1 MKKNSF
7 FLWPDTSFSFGSF
20 FSSVSVTDLESE
32 FHEMFTEATPVIF
45 SSARASL
52 SAILLLQQMGRA
64 DKIWCPPFSSHCVLE
79 AVARVATPSISLDES
94 RSVLIYHQWGFVHNT
109 NGKEVCIEDSADSF
123 LIPGEIQFPNNGK
136 FQVVSLPKIY
146 GCAGG
151 GIVFCKEADDAEKLR
166 SIRDERKSHAVLQLL
181 LKLSG
186 NAAALQ
192 YWGGVE
198 AGEGKPTAA
207 VCKEISNKIKHTD
220 RLLADR
226 KEKIELVR
234 NISPGWLQFS
244 TDRMPCAIPVELERV
259 KTASLE
265 IGGYTITPRH
275 FNPLQDISVEKLIK
289 VFPVPVHQDIDLN
302 ALKSFVK
309 NTR

>member
-32 FHEMFTEATPVIF
+32 FREMFTGATPVIF

-79 AVARVATPSISLDES
+79 AVSRVATPSVSLNES
-94 RSVLIYHQWGFVHNT
+94 RSALIYHQWGFVHHA

-123 LIPGEIQFPNNGK
+123 LLPGEVQFPNNGK

-146 GCAGG
+146 GCTGG
-151 GIVFCKEADDAEKLR
+151 GLVFCKEPADAEKLR
-166 SIRDERKSHAVLQLL
+166 TIRDERKSHSVLQLL

-186 NAAALQ
+186 STAALT
-192 YWGGVE
+192 YWGGAE
-198 AGEGKPTAA
+198 AGEGRPTAA
-207 VCKEISNKIKHTD
+207 VCKEVSHKIKHTD

-226 KEKIELVR
+226 KEKVELVR

-244 TDRMPCAIPVELERV
+244 NERMPCAIPVEMERV
-259 KTASLE
+259 KNTSFELS
-265 IGGYTITPRH
+265 GYTITPRH
-275 FNPLQDISVEKLIK
+275 FNPHQDIPGDKLIK